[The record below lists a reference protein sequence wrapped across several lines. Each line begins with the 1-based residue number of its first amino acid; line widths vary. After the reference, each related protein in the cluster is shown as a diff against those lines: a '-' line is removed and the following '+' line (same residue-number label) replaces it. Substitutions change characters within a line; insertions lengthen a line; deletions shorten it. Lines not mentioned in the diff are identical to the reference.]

1 MKKTFLKKI
10 ISIFLILVVMLEV
23 YLLAEP
29 VIAASVSDGVL
40 VTLTVDAGITI
51 SDGSNVTMAPTIGV
65 ASDSSIG
72 SSYWTVRTN
81 NVSGYTLAVKA
92 STNPALTS
100 GASTFEDYTE
110 TVDGTPEP
118 WSVPAGSKEFGFS
131 SFGTDSSTSTW
142 GTSQSCGGAGVPAA
156 NQNYL
161 GFTTSDQTIA
171 TRPNVTPTTGVTTTI
186 CFAAEQDTIY
196 ADSGTYTA
204 TITATATTL

>member
-1 MKKTFLKKI
+1 MKKTFFKKI
-10 ISIFLILVVMLEV
+10 ISIFLILVVVLEV

-29 VIAASVSDGVL
+29 VIAANVSDGVL

-51 SDGSNVTMAPTIGV
+51 TDGSDVSMSPIIGV
-65 ASDSSIG
+65 ASDSAIG

-81 NVSGYTLAVKA
+81 NVTGYSLTVKA
-92 STNPALTS
+92 STDPALTS
-100 GASTFEDYTE
+100 GASFFDDYTE
-110 TVDGTPEP
+110 SVVGVPES
-118 WSVPAGSKEFGFS
+118 WNVPSGSKEFGFS
-131 SFGTDSSTSTW
+131 AFGTDSSTATW
-142 GTSQSCGGAGVPAA
+142 GTDQSCGGAGVPAP

-171 TRPNVTPTTGVTTTI
+171 TRANVTPTTGVTTTI
-186 CFAAEQDTIY
+186 CFAAEQDTVY